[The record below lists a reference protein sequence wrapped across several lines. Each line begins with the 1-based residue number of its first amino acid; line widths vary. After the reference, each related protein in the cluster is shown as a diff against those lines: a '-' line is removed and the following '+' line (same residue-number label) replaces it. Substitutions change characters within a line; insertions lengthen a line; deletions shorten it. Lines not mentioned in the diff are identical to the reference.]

1 MKINIKKDEEGQ
13 KYVELDIYGYDL
25 INNPLLNKGR
35 SFSHEER
42 VNFKLRGIV
51 PPSNFPLEE
60 IVDKNFQVILDKS
73 TDLERHIYLRSLQD
87 RNETL
92 FYALLN
98 KYIEKIMP
106 LVYTPTVGLACQH
119 FGQIYRRPRGVFIS
133 HPNRDAID
141 EILDH
146 DYFDGTEVIVVSD
159 GERILGLGD
168 QGAGG
173 MGIPIGK
180 LSLYTGCAGIAPN
193 KTLPIIL
200 DVGTD
205 NEQLLNDP
213 LYIGWRHKRIRGAE
227 YDEFIDKFVTAVKKR
242 FPKVLLQWEDF
253 AQPNAL
259 KLLNRYKNELCT
271 FNDDIQGT
279 ASIVVGALLAATIA
293 SGVPLAKQKIIVVGA
308 GSAGVGIANL
318 ILDAMVDDGMTREE
332 AYKAFFMVDR
342 YGLITDNIESLD
354 FQKPFSR
361 KSSDIAEWSVAN
373 SQNIT
378 LLETVINSGATMLIG
393 VSAQGGIFT
402 REVIKALAKNTER
415 PIVFPLSNPTEK
427 CEANPHDVLDWTDA
441 KAIVGTGTAY
451 SPYETV
457 NGPKRIDQ
465 VNNSYIF
472 PGLGLGVL
480 AIGATRVTDR
490 MFLIAA
496 KALAAISPVN
506 RDKDGNLLPP
516 LSEVR
521 NVSRD
526 IAIAVAEEAI
536 REGLTSYGHDL
547 NRIEIEEIIDD
558 YIWEPVYL
566 PYRLQCSL
574 KD

>member
-1 MKINIKKDEEGQ
+1 MKIDIKKDDKGQ
-13 KYVELDIYGYDL
+13 KYVELDVYGYDL

-293 SGVPLAKQKIIVVGA
+293 SGVPLSKQKIIVVGA

-318 ILDAMVDDGMTREE
+318 ILDAMVDDGITRED

-342 YGLITDNIESLD
+342 YGLITDNIDSLD

-361 KSSDIAEWSVAN
+361 KSSDVANWSVAN

-402 REVIKALAKNTER
+402 RDVIKALAKNTEH

-427 CEANPHDVLDWTDA
+427 CEANPHDVLDWSDA

-506 RDKDGNLLPP
+506 HDKNGNLLPP

-536 REGLTSYGHDL
+536 REGLTGYGSDL
-547 NRIEIEEIIDD
+547 NRVEIEQIIDD

-566 PYRLQCSL
+566 PYHL
-574 KD
+574 KK